1 MKFLTGCLVA
11 LMVFSAAGADALSWP
26 WKRAKKRPEPI
37 DSPVVRPK
45 NKHLGRPKA
54 SEHKSVHDRMNWGSE
69 DRLLKLQ
76 NPREGNHSIYVD

>member
-11 LMVFSAAGADALSWP
+11 LMLFSATGADAWSWP
-26 WKRAKKRPEPI
+26 WKRATTRPEPI

-45 NKHLGRPKA
+45 NKHLGRPKS
-54 SEHKSVHDRMNWGSE
+54 SEHKSVHDRQSWGSE
-69 DRLLKLQ
+69 DRLLRLK